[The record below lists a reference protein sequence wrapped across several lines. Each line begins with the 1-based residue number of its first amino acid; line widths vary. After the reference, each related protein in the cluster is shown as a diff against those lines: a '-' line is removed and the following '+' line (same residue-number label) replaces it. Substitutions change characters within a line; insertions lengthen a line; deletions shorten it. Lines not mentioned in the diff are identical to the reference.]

1 SVSSATTLTASGLP
15 SGVTAAFSPNPIT
28 PPANGSATSTLTF
41 TASST
46 PTTGTSTVTV
56 TGTSGSLVQN
66 TSITLTVSAAGGPQT
81 AVYDSTLKA
90 PKCATVGTSCDT
102 GATLING
109 RDTISGGAESHQP
122 NTINST
128 CGDGTL
134 GTFHSDESLDRLVVA
149 STNGGLLTHGNT
161 VTV

>member
-1 SVSSATTLTASGLP
+1 TRIANFKFPSCGGTATPDFSIAASPSSLSIAQGSSGTSTITITSLNSFNSATTLSASGLP
-15 SGVTAAFSPNPIT
+15 GGVTAAFSPNPVT

-46 PTTGTSTVTV
+46 ATTGTSTVTV

-90 PKCATVGTSCDT
+90 PKCTTV
-102 GATLING
+102 
-109 RDTISGGAESHQP
+109 
-122 NTINST
+122 
-128 CGDGTL
+128 
-134 GTFHSDESLDRLVVA
+134 
-149 STNGGLLTHGNT
+149 
-161 VTV
+161 